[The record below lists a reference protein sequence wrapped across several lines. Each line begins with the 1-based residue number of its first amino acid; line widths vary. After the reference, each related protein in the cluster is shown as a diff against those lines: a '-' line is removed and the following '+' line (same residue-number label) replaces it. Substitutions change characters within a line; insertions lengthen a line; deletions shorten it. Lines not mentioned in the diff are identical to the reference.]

1 VDERERERGRE
12 EEEGS
17 EEERG
22 REEGGGRE
30 EEEGKEDEEDEEV
43 AQFKKCANVLDI
55 CNWLVKKPEILNLA
69 CQMLESQSRLVE
81 SAGATVGS
89 AGPVVPARP
98 VISISDDNLRLWD
111 ESVKCLFL
119 RARNPSGQVLDDLI
133 IKIFSIQIYTNEA
146 KGLLEKTRKVFT
158 DFRNK
163 FNGQV
168 LAQIKEYKVVRSES
182 TRREPSQK
190 EIKEYI
196 TEEVT
201 EKFLGRQL
209 GGANLSELKN
219 IGSFEVLVN
228 FIRESFRVSW
238 NGKNLEAV
246 KLLDDMTKDL
256 IIPSR
261 SGNNIV
267 NLLNVS

>member
-1 VDERERERGRE
+1 
-12 EEEGS
+12 
-17 EEERG
+17 
-22 REEGGGRE
+22 
-30 EEEGKEDEEDEEV
+30 
-43 AQFKKCANVLDI
+43 VLDI

-69 CQMLESQSRLVE
+69 CQMLESQSRSVG
-81 SAGATVGS
+81 SAVGS

-98 VISISDDNLRLWD
+98 VTSTSDDKIRLWD

-133 IKIFSIQIYTNEA
+133 IKIFNIQIYTNEA
-146 KGLLEKTRKVFT
+146 KGLLEKTRKVFN

-168 LAQIKEYKVVRSES
+168 LAQVKEYKAVRSES
-182 TRREPSQK
+182 ARNEPSQK

-246 KLLDDMTKDL
+246 KSLDGMTNDL
-256 IIPSR
+256 TILSR
-261 SGNNIV
+261 SGSNIV

>member
-12 EEEGS
+12 EEEES

-30 EEEGKEDEEDEEV
+30 EEEGKEDEEDEV

>member
-1 VDERERERGRE
+1 VDERERGRGRE
-12 EEEGS
+12 EEEGN

-22 REEGGGRE
+22 RDEEGG
-30 EEEGKEDEEDEEV
+30 KEDEDEEV

-69 CQMLESQSRLVE
+69 CQMLESQSRSVE

-89 AGPVVPARP
+89 AGPVIPARP
-98 VISISDDNLRLWD
+98 VISISDDNIRLWD

-119 RARNPSGQVLDDLI
+119 RARNPSGQALDDLI
-133 IKIFSIQIYTNEA
+133 IKIFNIQIYTNEA
-146 KGLLEKTRKVFT
+146 KGLLEKTRKALA

-163 FNGQV
+163 FNSQV
-168 LAQIKEYKVVRSES
+168 LAQIKEYKEVRND
-182 TRREPSQK
+182 QK

-228 FIRESFRVSW
+228 FIRESFRISW

-246 KLLDDMTKDL
+246 KLLDGMTKDL
-256 IIPSR
+256 LILSR
-261 SGNNIV
+261 SGSNIV